1 MKRSAAFVGALLLA
15 ALLLAPAAT
24 ADRPV
29 RSFLPAD
36 DFVVSGACEFDIGVD
51 ILVNNEFGTLFSDG
65 RFLITGSLKVQFT
78 NLDEPT
84 NSLTANVSGPGVFT
98 PTADGGTVLKAEG
111 RWFFFFFPGDLGPG
125 SPGVAV
131 ITTGL
136 STLVISGTGE
146 LTFTPARNVT
156 NLCAA
161 LA

>member
-1 MKRSAAFVGALLLA
+1 MKRSAALLGAFVLA

-24 ADRPV
+24 ADKPLRF
-29 RSFLPAD
+29 FLPTD
-36 DFVVSGACEFDIGVD
+36 DLVVSGVCPFDVGVD

-136 STLVISGTGE
+136 STLVIGGTGE

-156 NLCAA
+156 DLCLA

>member
-1 MKRSAAFVGALLLA
+1 MKRSAALLGAFVLA

-24 ADRPV
+24 ADRPL
-29 RSFLPAD
+29 RSFLPTD
-36 DFVVSGACEFDIGVD
+36 DLVLSGICPFDVGVD

-65 RFLITGSLKVQFT
+65 RFLITGSLKVQIT

-131 ITTGL
+131 ITAGL

-156 NLCAA
+156 DLCAA